1 MQGWEQLLLGV
12 IAVVLLIWFVPG
24 VKAKLEQSKQAE
36 TDWPGLLIPIAA
48 VVALVVFVMML
59 L

>member
-36 TDWPGLLIPIAA
+36 KDWPGLLIPIAA